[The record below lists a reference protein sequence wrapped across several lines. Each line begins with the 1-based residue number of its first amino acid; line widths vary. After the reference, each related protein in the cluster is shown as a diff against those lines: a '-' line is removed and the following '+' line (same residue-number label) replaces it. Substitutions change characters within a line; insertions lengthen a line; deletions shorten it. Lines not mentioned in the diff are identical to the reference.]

1 MLVVLLRARV
11 LGDVASLK
19 GRERPGS
26 PRGLVSDANCRAARP
41 WNKTQVA
48 CAKRH
53 LKVAAMS
60 AGVTDASS
68 VNMARDWNNS
78 CSRGWRTVV
87 RQFWPGWSHAWAASD
102 PRRAPDWR

>member
-1 MLVVLLRARV
+1 VKIEEWGVDRRNP
-11 LGDVASLK
+11 
-19 GRERPGS
+19 RES
-26 PRGLVSDANCRAARP
+26 ACRDQSATRE
-41 WNKTQVA
+41 
-48 CAKRH
+48 KRD

-68 VNMARDWNNS
+68 VDLARDWNNS